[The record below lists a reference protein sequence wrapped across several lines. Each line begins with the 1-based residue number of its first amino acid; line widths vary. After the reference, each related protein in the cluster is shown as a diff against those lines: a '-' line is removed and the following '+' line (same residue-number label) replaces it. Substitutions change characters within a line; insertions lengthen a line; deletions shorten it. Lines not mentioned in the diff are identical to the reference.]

1 MSKIKKV
8 NLEEQRK
15 VLATLPD
22 SELLKHAKFLSELAK
37 VATDK
42 QEAENYILTAKL
54 AHRMWINSVD

>member
-15 VLATLPD
+15 VLATIPD
-22 SELLKHAKFLSELAK
+22 RELLEYAKFLGELAK
-37 VATDK
+37 VATNK

-54 AHRMWINSVD
+54 AHRMWINAVD